1 MTSIDLKTRHI
12 NETVVVRKATYP
24 NGSTALVLT
33 AQDGE
38 PIGYATVA
46 LEELPGAGN
55 IFVKDWNENAG
66 ILGALQ
72 QLGIVGP
79 VIRTVPAGYVEA
91 HEVALLTEIDS

>member
-1 MTSIDLKTRHI
+1 MTSINLKTKHI
-12 NETVVVRKATYP
+12 DETVFVRKATYP

-38 PIGYATVA
+38 PLGHATVA
-46 LEELPGAGN
+46 LEELPGPGN
-55 IFVKDWNENAG
+55 IFIKDWNENAG

-79 VIRTVPAGYVEA
+79 VIRTLPAGYVEA